1 MKQKGFGLLELMVVV
16 GIIAILGGI
25 ALPQYNK
32 YVTRARVAEALHA
45 GQVYARKVE
54 SEAAGGGSAGTEP
67 TVDLATIT
75 RTGSGADT
83 RVNITLSEEIDSQAL
98 IAADEADLA
107 GGKVLELAPTGSGSA
122 IRWDCTSNLPD
133 SKIPKVCTYSA
144 DAGAGLPTAWV
155 DRDTSDSSLT
165 ACWEGEAGE
174 RTVGRWVVGENSHAG
189 SQGDVRT
196 CADGGTPLSDC
207 TAGRGVAG
215 TVRCSD

>member
-54 SEAAGGGSAGTEP
+54 SEAAGAGSAGTEP
-67 TVDLATIT
+67 SLDHADIDKS
-75 RTGSGADT
+75 GSGADT
-83 RVNITLSEEIDSQAL
+83 RIVITLSASIDSQAL
-98 IAADEADLA
+98 IAADEAEVA

-122 IRWDCTSNLPD
+122 IRWACKSNLPD

-144 DAGAGLPTAWV
+144 DVGGPTAWV
-155 DRDTSDSSLT
+155 AGTTDKD
-165 ACWEGEAGE
+165 ACWDGTYGDSGGWIEGKNKAAPELQDEVRNLADTASGC
-174 RTVGRWVVGENSHAG
+174 VVLG
-189 SQGDVRT
+189 
-196 CADGGTPLSDC
+196 C
-207 TAGRGVAG
+207 GVAG
-215 TVRCSD
+215 GVWCQSDPTP